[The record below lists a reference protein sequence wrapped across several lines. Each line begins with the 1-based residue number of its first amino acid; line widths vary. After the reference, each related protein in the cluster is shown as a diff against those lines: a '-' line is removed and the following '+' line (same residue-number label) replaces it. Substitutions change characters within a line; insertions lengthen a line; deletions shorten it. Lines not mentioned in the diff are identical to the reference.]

1 MTPKETIMTESTSPV
16 LPPAPVLPPLP
27 ATTTV
32 APSKD
37 ERMWAMFCHLA
48 AFVGVMLP
56 VPFGSVIGPLVV
68 WMIKKDE
75 YPLVADQ
82 GKEAVNFQI
91 SVAIYSVVSALLVF
105 LLIGFFM
112 LGALAIFGLVCVVMG
127 AMKANEGES
136 FRYPL
141 CIRFIK

>member
-1 MTPKETIMTESTSPV
+1 MTEST
-16 LPPAPVLPPLP
+16 APVLPPVP
-27 ATTTV
+27 ATPTDG
-32 APSKD
+32 PSKD

-48 AFVGVMLP
+48 AFAGFLVP
-56 VPFGSVIGPLVV
+56 VPFGSVIGPLVI

-91 SVAIYSVVSALLVF
+91 SVAIYSIASALLVF

-112 LGALAIFGLVCVVMG
+112 LAALAIFGLVCVVMA
-127 AMKANEGES
+127 AMKANEGET